1 MRSFDSE
8 DRPRKR
14 YPRTLAHLGLR
25 GVDPITM
32 VLRRIAPILLLPVA
46 VASSYSFLLPSR
58 FTDRVIG
65 SAQPT
70 PQTLRAGSV
79 SSVPFKMQRKVPH
92 VILAQRGGAGSVDE
106 VDPTALM
113 VGNGAEGSGST
124 VSAPDEVVLTSD
136 QLDRVKIRL
145 EGLGTYAMISA
156 LLIGGMLGLFFNTP
170 KTIIE
175 GRILENAVIALF
187 YASSTVSLLSS
198 LYVTLVFSLVGLYS
212 KTALGLSKDAQYLK
226 FIDATRRQRN
236 YAYDAFLLS
245 IASFQSS
252 FVMTL
257 FLLLPGPARWV
268 AAAATTVLL
277 AFSFRSVQSVLNAA
291 ASLIFA
297 ED

>member
-1 MRSFDSE
+1 
-8 DRPRKR
+8 
-14 YPRTLAHLGLR
+14 
-25 GVDPITM
+25 
-32 VLRRIAPILLLPVA
+32 
-46 VASSYSFLLPSR
+46 
-58 FTDRVIG
+58 
-65 SAQPT
+65 
-70 PQTLRAGSV
+70 
-79 SSVPFKMQRKVPH
+79 
-92 VILAQRGGAGSVDE
+92 
-106 VDPTALM
+106 
-113 VGNGAEGSGST
+113 
-124 VSAPDEVVLTSD
+124 
-136 QLDRVKIRL
+136 
-145 EGLGTYAMISA
+145 
-156 LLIGGMLGLFFNTP
+156 LIGGMLGLFFNTP

-187 YASSTVSLLSS
+187 YTSSTVSLLSS

-257 FLLLPGPARWV
+257 FLLLPGPARWI

>member
-1 MRSFDSE
+1 
-8 DRPRKR
+8 
-14 YPRTLAHLGLR
+14 
-25 GVDPITM
+25 
-32 VLRRIAPILLLPVA
+32 
-46 VASSYSFLLPSR
+46 
-58 FTDRVIG
+58 
-65 SAQPT
+65 
-70 PQTLRAGSV
+70 
-79 SSVPFKMQRKVPH
+79 MQRKTPQHIV
-92 VILAQRGGAGSVDE
+92 LAQRGGAGSIDE

-113 VGNGAEGSGST
+113 VGNGAEEAEGSP
-124 VSAPDEVVLTSD
+124 SAAALADNAAFTSD
-136 QLDRVKIRL
+136 QLDRVKVRL

-170 KTIIE
+170 KTVVE
-175 GRILENAVIALF
+175 GQILDNAVIALF
-187 YASSTVSLLSS
+187 YASSTLSLLSS

-212 KTALGLSKDAQYLK
+212 KTALGLGKDAQYLK

-268 AAAATTVLL
+268 AAAATAVLL

>member
-1 MRSFDSE
+1 M
-8 DRPRKR
+8 
-14 YPRTLAHLGLR
+14 
-25 GVDPITM
+25 TM
-32 VLRRIAPILLLPVA
+32 LLRRIAPILLLPVA
-46 VASSYSFLLPSR
+46 VASSYSFLLPNR
-58 FTDRVIG
+58 FADRDKG
-65 SAQPT
+65 SALLVHQK
-70 PQTLRAGSV
+70 LRAGSA

-92 VILAQRGGAGSVDE
+92 VVLAQRGGAAGVDE

-113 VGNGAEGSGST
+113 AGGNGAEGSPST
-124 VSAPDEVVLTSD
+124 AADDVTLTSD
-136 QLDRVKIRL
+136 QLDRVRIRL
-145 EGLGTYAMISA
+145 DGLGTYAMISA

-175 GRILENAVIALF
+175 GQILENAVIALF
-187 YASSTVSLLSS
+187 YSSSTLSLLSS

-226 FIDATRRQRN
+226 FIDATRKQRN

-268 AAAATTVLL
+268 AAGVTTLLL